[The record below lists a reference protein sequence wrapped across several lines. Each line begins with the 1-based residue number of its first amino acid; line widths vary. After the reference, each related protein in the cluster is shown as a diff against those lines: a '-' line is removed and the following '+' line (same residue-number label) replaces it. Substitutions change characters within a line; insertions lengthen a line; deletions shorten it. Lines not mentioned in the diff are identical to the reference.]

1 MHFMRNTFSRWEI
14 IFIAIWGSNTKCIV
28 NLWIH
33 TVTRIHM
40 HTCTNDRCNN
50 LTWRPRINLRSNATS
65 NLTIHSSDQGDFQK
79 LPMHFVRHVCEYWSR
94 QNYILICVKRSC
106 KVNTK
111 YAFMLF
117 FPVLF
122 YSNAKVRVPWIKSC
136 FMQTPLFPV
145 LLISDNQADLSF
157 NTSK

>member
-1 MHFMRNTFSRWEI
+1 MDFIRNTFSRWEI

-79 LPMHFVRHVCEYWSR
+79 LPMHFVRHVCEHWSG
-94 QNYILICVKRSC
+94 QNGIIICYETSKSTN
-106 KVNTK
+106 K
-111 YAFMLF
+111 MLQC
-117 FPVLF
+117 FPPPGLF
-122 YSNAKVRVPWIKSC
+122 YSNSKATIPWIKSYL
-136 FMQTPLFPV
+136 MQKPLLPV
-145 LLISDNQADLSF
+145 LLINDNQADLSF
-157 NTSK
+157 NTS